1 MKSPMY
7 KKGEMPAAEMKMEDR
22 MAMGS
27 PMAMKKS
34 PMAMKGSPMAMK
46 GSWMSKHCKK

>member
-7 KKGEMPAAEMKMEDR
+7 KKGAMPSTEMKMEDR
-22 MAMGS
+22 MSMMGPS
-27 PMAMKKS
+27 
-34 PMAMKGSPMAMK
+34 MKGSPMAMK